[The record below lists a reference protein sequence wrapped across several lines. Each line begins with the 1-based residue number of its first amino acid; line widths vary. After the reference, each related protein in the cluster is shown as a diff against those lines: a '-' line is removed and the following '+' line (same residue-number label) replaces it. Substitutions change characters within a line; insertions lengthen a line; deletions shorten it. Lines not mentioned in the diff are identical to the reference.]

1 MRDDMENMNVVPVN
15 PQCLRKPPIYILP
28 TEGSPSFAGASNW
41 IPAIRE
47 VSLAERRIAAYLM
60 INGLDSLL
68 SEYERYRVQCA
79 GHIINGEKVLLFN
92 YVKGDFSDETLRTEF
107 ISTDPSGGSFFS
119 VKVKGRVCYDLFF
132 SGKG

>member
-1 MRDDMENMNVVPVN
+1 MRDDMENMNVIPVN
-15 PQCLRKPPIYILP
+15 PQLLHKPPIYILP
-28 TEGSPSFAGASNW
+28 TEGSPSAAGASNW

-92 YVKGDFSDETLRTEF
+92 YVKGDFPDETLRTEF
-107 ISTDPSGGSFFS
+107 ISTDHGVSSFFS